1 MRFIHIF
8 FDSLLRNLIWQ
19 RHVSWAK
26 PEGKDLRLYY
36 TQRYAST
43 MVFLSLMLSG
53 EITVFFNSSNRMTQ
67 MRDALESGSHSKLKY
82 WIGIVMMLS
91 IVVTVVGIV
100 ATFTVWGM
108 VLAISDK
115 NAHCLLRSSIGL
127 YVIGLPPRYV
137 VAALYLFL
145 MWVILWMAELIAG
158 KGESECECECECVR
172 WMYYPSVNT
181 ILSQHGIPTH
191 SIMLIISKHPSA
203 IFNIYIQDH

>member
-1 MRFIHIF
+1 
-8 FDSLLRNLIWQ
+8 
-19 RHVSWAK
+19 
-26 PEGKDLRLYY
+26 
-36 TQRYAST
+36 

-158 KGESECECECECVR
+158 KGECECECECVR